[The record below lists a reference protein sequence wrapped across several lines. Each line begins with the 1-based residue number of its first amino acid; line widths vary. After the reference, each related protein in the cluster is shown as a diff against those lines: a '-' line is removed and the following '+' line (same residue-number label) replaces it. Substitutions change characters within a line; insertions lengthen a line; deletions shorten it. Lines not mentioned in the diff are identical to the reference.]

1 MFYIYDG
8 EIKRFPMLK
17 LGYNGIL
24 SETKIAILR
33 DLAKAGGKV
42 SSLESLSDLTGID
55 KTLLSEH
62 INGSEDSRGLVEL
75 GLVEVNRY
83 SRGRLQIEITAL
95 GNIVLL

>member
-1 MFYIYDG
+1 
-8 EIKRFPMLK
+8 MLK